1 MHLARPTAD
10 GVYHLVRYT
19 DVSEA
24 AAFVAALSRF
34 LSYPQG
40 SKFLRPVTPAEV
52 WSCLYLKADEIERV
66 EVYLNTTALDAV
78 REAFGEPAINA
89 VQRGD
94 QLPMDCILLIGAGG
108 VEAWGLEQAQWHILS
123 ERR

>member
-1 MHLARPTAD
+1 MARPIAD
-10 GVYHLVRYT
+10 GAYHLMRYN

-40 SKFLRPVTPAEV
+40 SKYLRPATPAEV
-52 WSCLYLKADEIERV
+52 WSCLYVKADEIVQV
-66 EVYLNTTALDAV
+66 EVYLNTTALAAV
-78 REAFGEPAINA
+78 REAFGAPALFGTH
-89 VQRGD
+89 RGD
-94 QLPMDCILLIGAGG
+94 EMPNDCVLLIGAGG

-123 ERR
+123 ERG